1 MVAESAA
8 PILDSPIICTY
19 SGLVSSHPQW
29 QRPDDLGRPTS
40 ASLVDPE
47 DDLPSSNYAGDFET
61 TAIPN
66 YKSAPQPG
74 LGLIGD
80 PEPLPYVQPGDSQPM
95 SMPTYTHPADI
106 DPRYDRPDD
115 RRGTQ
120 DLGLMLLRW
129 AVGALLIGHGLQKA
143 FGWWGGPGL
152 DGFQDSLNTM
162 GYQHADMLTYIAT
175 GAQILAGL
183 LLILGLFTPIA
194 AAGALAYL
202 LNGVLVEA
210 TIAHQQARL
219 SDFLTDGH
227 EYKLILIA
235 AVVAII
241 LAGPGRYGL
250 DAGRGWARR
259 PFIGS
264 FAALLLGVG
273 GGIAFYVFLNG
284 VNPLA

>member
-1 MVAESAA
+1 MS
-8 PILDSPIICTY
+8 TY
-19 SGLVSSHPQW
+19 PEQVTSNPHW
-29 QRPDDLGRPTS
+29 QRPDDLGRPAS

-61 TAIPN
+61 TSIPN
-66 YKSAPQPG
+66 YKTGSQPG
-74 LGLIGD
+74 FGLIGE
-80 PEPLPYVQPGDSQPM
+80 PEPLPYAHPGDSQPIGA
-95 SMPTYTHPADI
+95 YAQPADI
-106 DPRYDRPDD
+106 TPGYDDRRTDD

-129 AVGALLIGHGLQKA
+129 AVGALLVAHGLQKA

-152 DGFQDSLNTM
+152 DGFQDSLTAM
-162 GYQHADMLTYIAT
+162 GFKYADMLTYIAT
-175 GAQILAGL
+175 GAQILAGV
-183 LLILGLFTPIA
+183 LLILGLFTPLA

-202 LNGVLVEA
+202 LNGLLVEA
-210 TIAHQQARL
+210 TTAHNEARL

-227 EYKLILIA
+227 EYKVILIA

-259 PFIGS
+259 PFVGS
-264 FAALLLGVG
+264 FAALLIGIGVG
-273 GGIAFYVFLNG
+273 VGLWVFLNG
-284 VNPLA
+284 GNPLG